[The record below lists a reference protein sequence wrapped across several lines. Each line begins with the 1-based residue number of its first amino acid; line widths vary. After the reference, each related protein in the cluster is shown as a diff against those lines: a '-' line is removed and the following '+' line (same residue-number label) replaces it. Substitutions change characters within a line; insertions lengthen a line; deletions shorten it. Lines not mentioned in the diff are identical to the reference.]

1 MVLLEAKYFGKATI
15 VSDVPGSG
23 MGWIVDDGSTGIK
36 VKPADAQALA
46 SAFEQLDNDR
56 EKLASM
62 GQRGKEKFDQQ
73 FEINHAIEGLLTLYH
88 KVDSKQDI

>member
-23 MGWIVDDGSTGIK
+23 MGWIVDDVRTGIK
-36 VKPADAQALA
+36 VKPADAEALA
-46 SAFEQLDNDR
+46 KAFDQLDNDR
-56 EKLASM
+56 EKLMSM
-62 GQRGKEKFDQQ
+62 GQRGKEKFDQH

-88 KVDSKQDI
+88 EVDPKHNI